1 MVKETLD
8 ERINDILEHL
18 EGLDPSSEEYK
29 TASTSLENLYKM
41 RIEEEKLEIDKERM
55 YEDISLETK
64 KMLNDRKRN
73 NVELVKVLVPTGAGL
88 LGVFK
93 ITAAEEVGSV
103 TSKAL
108 NLVTSFFRFRQDDI

>member
-18 EGLDPSSEEYK
+18 KDLDPSSEEYK

-41 RIEEEKLEIDKERM
+41 RIEEEKLDIDKERM

-88 LGVFK
+88 LGIFK

-108 NLVTSFFRFRQDDI
+108 NLVTSFFRFR